1 VKVKEKQLSA
11 KGWNKKAIPFNKSQ
25 PGQIPIVYKNDKG
38 LKEQGYIALTD
49 IELNVD
55 GQNISVGK
63 LLSNMLD
70 MINEN
75 KKTIAKCLSF
85 EKEITQLKQRI
96 RDIEELQLLRAEM
109 EANNEEDII

>member
-1 VKVKEKQLSA
+1 
-11 KGWNKKAIPFNKSQ
+11 
-25 PGQIPIVYKNDKG
+25 
-38 LKEQGYIALTD
+38 
-49 IELNVD
+49 
-55 GQNISVGK
+55 
-63 LLSNMLD
+63 MLD